1 MRTFSGSKDLLW
13 ILLLLAGILLYDLKR
28 LKKKKKVLEQV
39 MVDSYCGVLM

>member
-28 LKKKKKVLEQV
+28 LKKKKKKSAGTS
-39 MVDSYCGVLM
+39 DGR

>member
-28 LKKKKKVLEQV
+28 KKKKSAGTS
-39 MVDSYCGVLM
+39 DGR